1 MIRRAALL
9 DRAVQ
14 QRDARLYVLAVEGA
28 ETEPA
33 YFRALEASDLIPRHR
48 VKLHVV
54 SPAHNAS
61 APLYILGEAERVARE
76 LTLQPYDEVW
86 LVFDVDVHSGG
97 GRMQQVIE
105 TAEDARRRGW
115 GVAVSNPCFELWL
128 LLHVS
133 DAVDAVTDR
142 GASVVALLKD
152 ALGTYSKKTVPAPCL
167 DSEAIERAIRS
178 ARALDVEPSAP
189 CPPLPSTRVYAL
201 VERMRRAR

>member
-14 QRDARLYVLAVEGA
+14 QRDARLFVLAVEGA

-33 YFRALEASDLIPRHR
+33 YFRALEANDLVPRHR

-54 SPAHNAS
+54 SPAQNAS

-115 GVAVSNPCFELWL
+115 GVAISNPCFELWL

-133 DAVDAVTDR
+133 DDLSAVTDR
-142 GASVVALLKD
+142 GASVVDLLKA
-152 ALGTYSKKTVPAPCL
+152 ALGTYSKRTVPAPCL
-167 DSEAIERAIRS
+167 RGDAIDRAIRA
-178 ARALDVEPSAP
+178 ARALDVAPSAP

-201 VERMRRAR
+201 MERLRRAP